1 MRWRGRQDHHSTT
14 ELLTDPTLLLLSD
27 HQYPAPPG
35 EMETKAVLETET
47 QLPFAVD
54 AAVLEQVAEFL
65 QQQAS
70 TMELSGPPTP
80 GTDTAPA
87 AIDF

>member
-1 MRWRGRQDHHSTT
+1 
-14 ELLTDPTLLLLSD
+14 
-27 HQYPAPPG
+27 
-35 EMETKAVLETET
+35 METKAVIETET

-54 AAVLEQVAEFL
+54 QAVLEQVAEFL

-70 TMELSGPPTP
+70 MELSGPPTP
-80 GTDTAPA
+80 NPDPVAPA

>member
-14 ELLTDPTLLLLSD
+14 ELLTDQTLLLVSG
-27 HQYPAPPG
+27 HQCPAPPV
-35 EMETKAVLETET
+35 EMETKAVIETET

-54 AAVLEQVAEFL
+54 QAVLEQVAEFL

-70 TMELSGPPTP
+70 IELSGPPSVP
-80 GTDTAPA
+80 S